1 MKTNKIFLGFLM
13 CSAIGL
19 TTSCLSETKDLE
31 PRSVP
36 EEKETGRLMLDL
48 NADANFAFE
57 TRAVDESSYQNFDNY
72 TVNILD
78 GRGNSKFSGTF
89 ATLQTRLP
97 LELDLGSYSIT
108 ATYGT
113 EYAASRDGFKVEGSN
128 TFTISAANTV
138 STTVNCTPT
147 AGKVLVAF
155 DASMATYYDTYS
167 VDFSGTMAL
176 GTSVAHWGKED
187 TNPYYLAL
195 DEAGETVTYTIYLT
209 ATSKYAT
216 MQNGNKITE
225 ATATGSFTLQRNTA
239 KKLTIRPNY
248 TATTEGGLAITIT
261 IDDTT
266 NDKPVDIE
274 VPVSWINS
282 NS

>member
-1 MKTNKIFLGFLM
+1 MRKNAFFM
-13 CSAIGL
+13 
-19 TTSCLSETKDLE
+19 CLSLACVGLLASCSFENQFDVEGSEQTSNQKGK
-31 PRSVP
+31 V
-36 EEKETGRLMLDL
+36 TLDL
-48 NADANFAFE
+48 VSSVEFVTG

-78 GRGNSKFSGTF
+78 NKGGSKFSGTF

-108 ATYGT
+108 ASYGT

-138 STTVNCTPT
+138 STTVECTPT

-167 VDFSGTMAL
+167 VDFSGTAAL
-176 GTSVAHWGKED
+176 GTSVAHWGKDD
-187 TNPYYLAL
+187 TAPFYLAL
-195 DEAGETVTYTIYLT
+195 NEAGETVTYTIYLT
-209 ATSKYAT
+209 AKTDYAT
-216 MQNGNKITE
+216 LQDGNKNTQ

-248 TATTEGGLAITIT
+248 TPTTEGGLAITVT
-261 IDDTT
+261 IDDST
-266 NDKPVDIE
+266 NDKPIDIE
-274 VPVSWINS
+274 VPVSWIN
-282 NS
+282 